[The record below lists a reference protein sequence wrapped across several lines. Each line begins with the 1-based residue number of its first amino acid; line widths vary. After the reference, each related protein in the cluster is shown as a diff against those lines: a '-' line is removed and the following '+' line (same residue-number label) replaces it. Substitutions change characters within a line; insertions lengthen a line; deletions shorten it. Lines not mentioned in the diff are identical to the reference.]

1 MKEFKSL
8 IVVKQPIDLVWVSIR
23 DKLPE
28 LGAYLSD
35 IDEILVEER
44 EELADGNVLLVNVWK
59 AKMKIP
65 AMIKS
70 IVDPGELSWTDE
82 AEWIES
88 QKTCHW
94 KITPHFFKGRIQCQG
109 TTDYQSAMG
118 GRGTKICFSGQ
129 LTIST
134 EGLKG
139 VPSYLE
145 NKLSVG
151 IESLVST
158 VIPKNF
164 RKITQAVPELL

>member
-1 MKEFKSL
+1 VKEFKSL
-8 IVVKQPIDLVWVSIR
+8 IVIKQPIDVVWVSIR

-28 LGAYLSD
+28 LGNYLND
-35 IDEILVEER
+35 IDKIFVEER
-44 EELADGNVLLVNVWK
+44 QDLSNGDVSLVNIWK

-65 AMIKS
+65 SVIKS

-82 AEWIES
+82 AKWLES
-88 QKTCHW
+88 QKDCLW
-94 KITPHFFKGRIQCQG
+94 KITPHFFKGRIQCYG
-109 TTDYQSAMG
+109 TTEYRSAMG

-129 LTIST
+129 LAIST
-134 EGLKG
+134 EGMKG
-139 VPSYLE
+139 VPRYLE

-164 RKITQAVPELL
+164 RKITEAVPELL